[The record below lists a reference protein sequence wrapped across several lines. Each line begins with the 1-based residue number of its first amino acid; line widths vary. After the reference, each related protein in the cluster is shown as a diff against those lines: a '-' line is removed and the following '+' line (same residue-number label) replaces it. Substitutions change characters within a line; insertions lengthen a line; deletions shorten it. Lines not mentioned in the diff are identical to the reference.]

1 MPRQGT
7 RGTRRSLDP
16 SHGIGPEG
24 RAERK
29 RPVDPLFS
37 TRKGRRLSRDA
48 VEQRLA
54 KHDAT
59 AALTCEKLQT
69 KKITPHTLRHTTAMT
84 LLHAGDVCKVS
95 AL

>member
-1 MPRQGT
+1 M
-7 RGTRRSLDP
+7 
-16 SHGIGPEG
+16 
-24 RAERK
+24 
-29 RPVDPLFS
+29 
-37 TRKGRRLSRDA
+37 SRDA

-84 LLHAGDVCKVS
+84 FVCDRLSLGRFSQECKPS
-95 AL
+95 WRPISGQKSGKN